1 MQLQKTAD
9 DLMAEFAELIKPHQL
24 SPEQYN
30 VLRILRA
37 AGDGLPAGKITERML
52 TREPDMTRLLDRLE
66 SRHLIERRRDDN
78 DRRVVKA
85 AISSDGRKLLELLDD
100 AILELHQRQLRH
112 LGRDKLR
119 SLSNLL
125 ESARNRT

>member
-1 MQLQKTAD
+1 
-9 DLMAEFAELIKPHQL
+9 MAEFAELIKPQEL

-37 AGDGLPAGKITERML
+37 TGDAGLATGKITERML

-66 SRHLIERRRDDN
+66 KRNLIQRDRN
-78 DRRVVKA
+78 TSDRRVVRA
-85 AISSDGRKLLELLDD
+85 VITPGGLKLLATLDE
-100 AILELHQRQLRH
+100 AILELHLKQLKH
-112 LGRDKLR
+112 LGRDKLKA
-119 SLSNLL
+119 LSELL